1 MVSRSSLEDSHHH
14 LPETSEKILA
24 AGSRRAC
31 CVDDTNDIAGVP
43 GSSHAWNPLSSSQY
57 LDISVFFFF
66 LHQLLWILFLS
77 LKNEVKRCDYQYNIN
92 CKGKSKKKHIP
103 QSFRR
108 STRILEV
115 LELRRFSSLYKRI
128 LYCLSI
134 GLDCSNQSFIHA
146 ENSNLAQHGTQDPY
160 DPGPTNS
167 FMSSL
172 PTWLHVLPLQPSKS
186 DPHAT
191 PGHNTSL
198 LLLAFVHAVLGLE
211 GPVPVL
217 VCLPKSFLSSK
228 L

>member
-1 MVSRSSLEDSHHH
+1 M
-14 LPETSEKILA
+14 
-24 AGSRRAC
+24 
-31 CVDDTNDIAGVP
+31 N
-43 GSSHAWNPLSSSQY
+43 
-57 LDISVFFFF
+57 
-66 LHQLLWILFLS
+66 QLLWILFLS

-115 LELRRFSSLYKRI
+115 LELRRFSPLYKRI

-172 PTWLHVLPLQPSKS
+172 PTRLHVLSLQPRKS

-191 PGHNTSL
+191 PEHNMSL
-198 LLLAFVHAVLGLE
+198 LLLAFVHAVPSAWKVLFCAGL
-211 GPVPVL
+211 PAKFPPIL
-217 VCLPKSFLSSK
+217 KTLSQSPPPSLPA
-228 L
+228 